1 MQGHGHADRA
11 ATWFFFNEGANGTGY
26 LTNGPG
32 TPPSGRGS
40 ALLTVDANGRENVGT
55 LYFKGQKL
63 SSITKLQYSTYQ
75 AFSGSPNEAATLQFD
90 VDYDSTD
97 GDTTYQGRLVY
108 IPGVSARSRRT
119 PGRRG
124 TP

>member
-1 MQGHGHADRA
+1 M
-11 ATWFFFNEGANGTGY
+11 NEGAAGHGY

-40 ALLTVDANGRENVGT
+40 ALLTVDANGREDIGT
-55 LYFKGQKL
+55 VYFKGQHL

-90 VDYDSTD
+90 VDYDYTD
-97 GDTTYQGRLVY
+97 ADNSYQGRLVY
-108 IPGVSARSRRT
+108 IPSVSAPIAPNT
-119 PGRRG
+119 GRRG